1 MIATPIQLL
10 VIGAACVCGLM
21 LILWLIHLPLKNAAI
36 VDAGWAGGLALLAVI
51 DAAMGGG
58 YRLRA
63 VCIATM
69 AALWGLRLAF
79 YLLFTRVI
87 GQPEEGRYVQL
98 RREWG
103 GNIAFKF
110 LLFFEFQAF
119 LCIALSL
126 PFLIAAINPRPGLS
140 TMEYVAMGLWL
151 LAWIGESTAD
161 FQLMRFKANIAN
173 RGGICQVGLWKY
185 SRHPNYFFEL
195 VIWIAFALFATGS
208 PYGYAA
214 WFSPLLIFFFLFR
227 VTGIPATEAQ
237 ALRSK
242 GERYREYQRTTSTFV
257 PWFPRD

>member
-21 LILWLIHLPLKNAAI
+21 LILWLIHLLLKNAAI

-173 RGGICQVGLWKY
+173 RGGIC
-185 SRHPNYFFEL
+185 
-195 VIWIAFALFATGS
+195 
-208 PYGYAA
+208 
-214 WFSPLLIFFFLFR
+214 
-227 VTGIPATEAQ
+227 
-237 ALRSK
+237 
-242 GERYREYQRTTSTFV
+242 
-257 PWFPRD
+257 